1 MGYRDGI
8 LAQNELILDTNVAG
22 NLIKPM
28 LCVSKPL
35 KHQKVRSF
43 LIFST
48 GIGIGLQTN
57 IVGNLIFHF

>member
-35 KHQKVRSF
+35 KKEVRSF
-43 LIFST
+43 FIFST
-48 GIGIGLQTN
+48 GIEKKL
-57 IVGNLIFHF
+57 